1 MTATAAAGRL
11 VRMHRLLAG
20 SPVGSSLRRDQPM
33 ASFTTYRVGGPAR
46 IMATAGSLDDLRA
59 VADAVAAESAG
70 AGCAP
75 LPVMILGRGS
85 NLLVADRGFEGLVV
99 LLGKGLK
106 RFRVHEPSDP
116 GARTGSGDSGALVS
130 AGGGVLMPVLARACS
145 AAGARGFEW
154 AVGVPGTVGGAARM
168 NAGCHG
174 SDISTVLVDAVVVD
188 LHTGDVSARSARS
201 LGLRYRGSGLEAHQ
215 VVAEV
220 RLRLTPGD
228 AGAALGEMA
237 ELVRWRRSNQPG
249 GRNAGSAFANPRGDS
264 AGRLIE
270 SAGVKGFRV
279 ATAEVSAKHANFIQV
294 DPGGR
299 SRDVL
304 AVMVGARRRVSE
316 VHGISLRAET
326 RMVGF
331 TPDELASLR

>member
-1 MTATAAAGRL
+1 MTATAADGRL

-20 SPVGSSLRRDQPM
+20 SPVGPSLLSDQPM
-33 ASFTTYRVGGPAR
+33 APLTTYRVGGPAR
-46 IMATAGSLDDLRA
+46 LMATADSLDDLRA
-59 VADAVAAESAG
+59 VADAVASESAG
-70 AGCAP
+70 AGAAP

-85 NLLVADRGFEGLVV
+85 NLLVSDRGFKGLVV

-106 RFRVHEPSDP
+106 HFRIHGPPDSGV
-116 GARTGSGDSGALVS
+116 GAGPEDSGARVS

-145 AAGARGFEW
+145 AAGMRGFEW

-174 SDISTVLVDAVVVD
+174 SDISMVLVDAVVVD
-188 LHTGDVSARSARS
+188 LHTGDVSVRSAPS

-220 RLRLTPGD
+220 RLRLASGD
-228 AGAALGEMA
+228 TGAALGEMA

-249 GRNAGSAFANPRGDS
+249 GRNAGSAFANPREDS

-279 ATAEVSAKHANFIQV
+279 DTAAVSAKHANFIQV

-304 AVMVGARRRVSE
+304 AVMAGVRRRVSA
-316 VHGISLRAET
+316 VHGISLRSEI
-326 RMVGF
+326 RLVGF
-331 TPDELASLR
+331 TPDELEGLR